1 LILNSVIC
9 FKDNFLKDER
19 VIINGLNVSQM
30 NKITVDLVRDAGN
43 YVVQLLT
50 DRLPDSIEFHTAE
63 HAKYVAENSAFI
75 GKNCGLNDDEI
86 NLVKLCAW
94 FHDTG
99 YIIDPENHEEES
111 VRLAVEFLVSNGVDN
126 TIIAQVKNCI
136 LSTGIPQQPKDL
148 ISEVLCDADL
158 MHLSEDDYFDRIE
171 KMRKEW
177 INLTGKKI
185 SKQKFHKMSKK
196 FFQQHEYHTGFAKE
210 TLQPKKEKNLQRLL
224 KEITMLQEK
233 KEKKASEK
241 KQKKSKGYSR
251 GVESMFRNTARM
263 QINLSSIADNKSN
276 ILISVNAIIISI
288 TTTVLV
294 SRFEETPNIILPTL
308 IFLSF
313 SLVTIVF
320 AILSTRPH
328 ISSGTFDKN
337 AIKQNKVNL
346 LFFGNFYN
354 MELED
359 YEWALGEL
367 MKNDEDL
374 YSIMIQD
381 QYSLGKVLAKKYKL
395 LRIAYNVFMFG
406 IIISVLSFV
415 FAFVNF

>member
-1 LILNSVIC
+1 
-9 FKDNFLKDER
+9 
-19 VIINGLNVSQM
+19 M
-30 NKITVDLVRDAGN
+30 NKINANLVNDAGN
-43 YVVQLLT
+43 YVVQLLA
-50 DRLPDSIEFHTAE
+50 DKLHDSIEFHTAG
-63 HAKYVAENSAFI
+63 HAKYVADNSEFI

-99 YIIDPENHEEES
+99 YIINPENHEEES
-111 VRLAVEFLVSNGVDN
+111 ARIAAEFLTSRGIDN
-126 TIIAQVKNCI
+126 SIIAQVKNCI
-136 LSTGIPQQPKDL
+136 LATRAPQQPKDL
-148 ISEVLCDADL
+148 ISKVLCDADL

-171 KMRKEW
+171 KMRQEW
-177 INLTGKKI
+177 INLSGKKI
-185 SKQKFHKMSKK
+185 SKRKFHLISVK
-196 FFQQHEYHTGFAKE
+196 FFQKHEYHTDFAKKE
-210 TLQPKKEKNLQRLL
+210 LQPKKDKNLQLL
-224 KEITMLQEK
+224 QKEIYMLEQK
-233 KEKKASEK
+233 KEKKLLET
-241 KQKKSKGYSR
+241 KQKKAKSKGYSR

-288 TTTVLV
+288 TMSALV
-294 SRFEETPNIILPTL
+294 SRFEETPNIILPTI

-328 ISSGTFDKN
+328 VSSGTFNKKD
-337 AIKQNKVNL
+337 IKQNKVNL

-367 MKNDEDL
+367 MKDDENL
-374 YSIMIQD
+374 YSTMILD

-406 IIISVLSFV
+406 IIISV
-415 FAFVNF
+415 FAFVLAFINV

>member
-1 LILNSVIC
+1 
-9 FKDNFLKDER
+9 
-19 VIINGLNVSQM
+19 M

-43 YVVQLLT
+43 YVVRLLA

-63 HAKYVAENSAFI
+63 HAKYVAESAAFI
-75 GKNCGLNDDEI
+75 GKNCGLNKDEI
-86 NLVKLCAW
+86 NIVKLCGW

-99 YIIDPENHEEES
+99 YIIDPENHEQES
-111 VRLAVEFLVSNGVDN
+111 ARLAEEFLLSKGVDK
-126 TIIAQVKNCI
+126 TVISQVKHCI
-136 LSTGIPQQPKDL
+136 LSTVIPQQPEDL
-148 ISEVLCDADL
+148 VSEVLCDADL

-177 INLTGKKI
+177 TNLSGKKI
-185 SKQKFHKMSKK
+185 SKLKFHKRSKK
-196 FFQQHEYHTGFAKE
+196 FFLQHEYHTRFAKE
-210 TLQPKKEKNLQRLL
+210 ELRPKKEKTLQRLQ
-224 KEITMLQEK
+224 KEITMLEK
-233 KEKKASEK
+233 RKEKKTAEK
-241 KQKKSKGYSR
+241 KQKKNKGYSR

-337 AIKQNKVNL
+337 DIKQNKVNL

-367 MKNDEDL
+367 MKNDENL
-374 YSIMIQD
+374 YSVMIRD

-395 LRIAYNVFMFG
+395 LRVAYNVFMFG
-406 IIISVLSFV
+406 IIVSVFSFII
-415 FAFVNF
+415 AFVNF